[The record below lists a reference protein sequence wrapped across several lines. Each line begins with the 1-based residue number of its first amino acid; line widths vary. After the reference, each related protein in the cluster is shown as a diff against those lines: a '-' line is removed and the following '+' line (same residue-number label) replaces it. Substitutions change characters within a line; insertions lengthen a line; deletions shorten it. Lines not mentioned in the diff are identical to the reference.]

1 MNDVLARELIDVLK
15 HMAASQRLIEMHLA
29 SIRVDARIGRVQMP
43 SENEVSE
50 EYLDGVHARIFSD
63 RERVKHYHDTK

>member
-1 MNDVLARELIDVLK
+1 MNDVLARELIDVLN

-29 SIRVDARIGRVQMP
+29 EIRTNACLIRQEMDTD
-43 SENEVSE
+43 SCVSE
-50 EYLDGVHARIFSD
+50 EFYRWLCGEIFSD